1 MRFGILLVL
10 IIAVGAGIG
19 WALPTMGSGASE
31 EVAAQAAVQPGGG
44 EDAEDAGPAI
54 PGQETFSDTR
64 RVNVPVHFAYAF
76 TLSQFEKEFL
86 NPSKVSPGF
95 EAKVD
100 HVRDRSITLSAKHA
114 EGGKGQLKLTFAPDG
129 TGTRITAH
137 VKGTGKFAEA
147 MRKMENDPREKAIEL
162 DRAWAHFDR
171 AAAEVAR
178 RHPDWSLNRAGDELL
193 SRLDQMRYERQA
205 SAQHEAEEAVA
216 EASNAAAYR

>member
-10 IIAVGAGIG
+10 ITAIGAGIG
-19 WALPTMGSGASE
+19 WALPTMGPAAPQQAVE
-31 EVAAQAAVQPGGG
+31 EVTVQPDGAQQV
-44 EDAEDAGPAI
+44 EDSDPVI
-54 PGQETFSDTR
+54 PGQEAFSDTR

-129 TGTRITAH
+129 AGTRITAR
-137 VKGTGKFAEA
+137 VKGTGKFAQA
-147 MRKMENDPREKAIEL
+147 MREMENDPREKAIQL
-162 DRAWAHFDR
+162 DRAWAHFDK
-171 AAAEVAR
+171 AAAEVAER
-178 RHPDWSLNRAGDELL
+178 YPDWSLNRAGDELL
-193 SRLDQMRYERQA
+193 SRLEQARYERQA
-205 SAQHEAEEAVA
+205 SAHREAEEAVA